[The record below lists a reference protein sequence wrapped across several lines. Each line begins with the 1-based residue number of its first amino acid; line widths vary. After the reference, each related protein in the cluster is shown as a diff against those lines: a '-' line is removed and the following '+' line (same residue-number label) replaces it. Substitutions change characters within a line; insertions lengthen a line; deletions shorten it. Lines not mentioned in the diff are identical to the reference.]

1 MEIAFEPMSR
11 GFAQDPYPVYTA
23 LRARD
28 EPFFFEGFGG
38 WLLSRHADVE
48 AAAVNPAINV

>member
-11 GFAQDPYPVYTA
+11 GFARDPYPVYAA

-28 EPFFFEGFGG
+28 EPFFLEKFGG
-38 WLLSRHADVE
+38 WLLSRLGRDDG
-48 AAAVNPAINV
+48 